1 MVKVRPIMPLAPPS
15 SQGITFLEILAF
27 DLEIFI

>member
-1 MVKVRPIMPLAPPS
+1 MVKVRPIMPLAPPP
-15 SQGITFLEILAF
+15 SQGITFLEILAL

>member
-1 MVKVRPIMPLAPPS
+1 MVKVRPIMPLAPLP
-15 SQGITFLEILAF
+15 SQGITFLEILTF